1 MARFLAI
8 LAILTI
14 ISGCATCPDYV
25 PIGSEPR
32 PIFRGLTQE
41 QWDDIPVGAQEIIN
55 YNNLAA
61 QKYIRDT
68 EARARAY
75 DEAFSGRP

>member
-14 ISGCATCPDYV
+14 ISGCATCPDYA

-32 PIFRGLTQE
+32 PDFRGLTQE
-41 QWDDIPVGAQEIIN
+41 QWNSIPVGAQEIIT
-55 YNNLAA
+55 YNDLAA
-61 QKYIRDT
+61 KQYIRDT

-75 DEAFSGRP
+75 DEAFSRRP